1 LQILGFLWLIPVL
14 PLLGF
19 ATNGLLG
26 RRALSKKAVSV
37 IACGTVLASF
47 LLSVGVVAQLGHL
60 EGVSSVPGHLE
71 VDREARRVTLTS
83 GAWLE
88 GGTSPTG
95 ASLSVPWG
103 FTLDPLSAVMLL
115 VVTGVGF
122 LIHVYSVGYMSHEEG
137 YYRYFSYLN
146 LFMAMMLV
154 LVLGSSFVVMFVG
167 WEGVGLCSYLL
178 IGFDFGKDF
187 AADAG
192 KKAFL
197 VNRVGDAGFI
207 LGMAWI
213 FASFGTLSFAGVMG
227 RVESVTPAVAA
238 GIGVLLFVGACGKSA
253 QIPLYVWLPDA
264 MAGPTPVSA
273 LIHAATMVTAGVYM
287 VCRCSALFL
296 RGPGALMVVAVVG
309 ALTALLAATMAVR
322 QTDIKK
328 VLAYSTVSQLG
339 YMFLAAGVGAFS
351 AAIFHLM
358 THAFFKAL
366 LFLGSGSVIHAM
378 SGEQDLRKMG
388 GLRKHL
394 PVTYGT
400 FLVATLAI
408 AGIPGFSGFFSKD
421 EILWKS
427 YGAGNAWGLGGPAFW
442 LVGVVAAG
450 LTAFY
455 MFRLVFL
462 AFHGEGRMDAE
473 TAHHVHES
481 PKVMTVPLMALAV
494 LSVVGGWVGIPK
506 VLSLGADLNGFE
518 HYLSPVFEP
527 GEGGAASVGHAG
539 AGLEL
544 GLMALALGVVAAGIL
559 AAVRLY
565 LRRPESAARLAE
577 AFPVLARLLANKY
590 YVDELYDAAVVGPY
604 RWLCGLFAEFD
615 RRVVDGLVNATGA
628 VAEVA
633 AQVLKLFQ
641 TGYVRNYAL
650 ALFLGALMLLWY
662 LL

>member
-1 LQILGFLWLIPVL
+1 LLNLLWAIPLL
-14 PLLGF
+14 PLAGF
-19 ATNGLLG
+19 AVNGLLG
-26 RRALSKKAVSV
+26 RRYLSKGAVSA

-47 LLSVGVVAQLGHL
+47 LLSAGAVWQLGHL
-60 EGVSSVPGHLE
+60 EGVASGPGLE
-71 VDREARRVTLTS
+71 VDREARRVTQTAAEWLS
-83 GAWLE
+83 GGSLP
-88 GGTSPTG
+88 GGETF
-95 ASLSVPWG
+95 SVPWG

-122 LIHVYSVGYMSHEEG
+122 LIHVYSVGYMSHEGG

-154 LVLGSSFVVMFVG
+154 LVLGSSFAVMFVG

-178 IGFDFGKDF
+178 IGFDFEKD
-187 AADAG
+187 AASDAG

-197 VNRVGDAGFI
+197 VNRMGDMGFI

-213 FASFGTLSFAGVMG
+213 FGAFGTLSFAGVMG
-227 RVESVTPAVAA
+227 RVGSVSPAVAT
-238 GIGVLLFVGACGKSA
+238 GMGLLLFVGACGKSA

-287 VCRCSALFL
+287 VSRCSALFV
-296 RGPGALMVVAVVG
+296 RGPGALLVVGVVG
-309 ALTALLAATMAVR
+309 AVTALLAATMALR

-328 VLAYSTVSQLG
+328 VLAYPTVSQLG

-378 SGEQDLRKMG
+378 SGEQDLRRMG

-427 YGAGNAWGLGGPAFW
+427 YGAGNPWQLGGVGFW
-442 LVGVVAAG
+442 AVGVVTAG

-481 PKVMTVPLMALAV
+481 PRVMTVPLLVLAA
-494 LSVVGGWVGIPK
+494 LSVAGGWVGIPK
-506 VLSLGADLNGFE
+506 VLSLGFDVNVFE
-518 HYLSPVFEP
+518 RYLAPVFEAGGKGAESA
-527 GEGGAASVGHAG
+527 GETG
-539 AGLEL
+539 GLEL
-544 GLMALALGVVAAGIL
+544 GLMVLALGVVAAGIFL
-559 AAVRLY
+559 AHRFYVK
-565 LRRPESAARLAE
+565 RPEVPERMARS
-577 AFPVLARLLANKY
+577 FPVLARLLANKY
-590 YVDELYDAAVVGPY
+590 YVDELYETAVLGPV
-604 RWLCGLFAEFD
+604 RRLCALFGEFD
-615 RRVVDGLVNATGA
+615 RKVVDGVVNAAGA

-650 ALFLGALMLLWY
+650 AFFLGALALLWY